1 MTSEGGTA
9 DLGGARG
16 LGVAGPEGWVWLPS
30 GTTSEFSSDTT
41 ETTVVLTNEL
51 LYQFAILPLKYP

>member
-16 LGVAGPEGWVWLPS
+16 LGVAGPEGRVWLPS
-30 GTTSEFSSDTT
+30 GINGELSSYTT
-41 ETTVVLTNEL
+41 
-51 LYQFAILPLKYP
+51 